1 MGSTPHVPER
11 RSFLPRPGA
20 GSGAVPGTACPGK
33 HRPDLWGVSG
43 RFGLLRS
50 DTWPSWPIPMVGW
63 PSFAPVGWPSFAL
76 VGWPSFAHRGLAR
89 FRLRPARF
97 ATPVR
102 ERPAA
107 PVWRGPSHRHRD
119 GLRAVPTADRPHL
132 SRPALPPAP
141 DRQPGDSRTG
151 RDLALTRTRDSAE
164 TGTARIAIPATL
176 GDIHNTRRH
185 RAIDGQE
192 PLAIDRVRDSR
203 RIPGLSGRHQGPA
216 ETTARVRQVSRS
228 ASAILAKTPV
238 TWATFP
244 R

>member
-50 DTWPSWPIPMVGW
+50 DTWPSWPIPM
-63 PSFAPVGWPSFAL
+63 